1 MADRTR
7 TYGDSCGIARAL
19 DRVGD
24 RWALLIARELIHGPK
39 RFTDLRAGLP
49 GVGPDMLSQRLREL
63 EAGGVLTRRTLL
75 PPSGAR
81 VYELSKW
88 GSELAPVLLAL
99 GRFGSRAALPAPPS
113 PLSVDAAVM
122 ALETTYRA
130 PVAPGSAVRYGLH
143 LGDQAFELEPRK
155 EALLVRRGPAR
166 SPAVAL
172 HSDPETLVAVLWHG
186 QELDAA
192 IADGRLTVHGDR
204 AAAERLLEM
213 FPAPVPAA

>member
-1 MADRTR
+1 MTDRTR
-7 TYGDSCGIARAL
+7 SYGDSCGIARAL

-63 EAGGVLTRRTLL
+63 EAGGVLRRRTLP
-75 PPSGAR
+75 PPSAAR
-81 VYELSKW
+81 VYELSEW
-88 GSELAPVLLAL
+88 GSQLAPVLLAL
-99 GRFGSRAALPAPPS
+99 GRFGSRAALPAPPP

-122 ALETTYRA
+122 ALETNYRA
-130 PVAPGSAVRYGLH
+130 PVAPAVGVRYGLH
-143 LGDQAFELEPRK
+143 LDEQAFELEPRE

-172 HSDPETLVAVLWHG
+172 HSDTETLVAVLWHSL
-186 QELDAA
+186 ELDAA

-204 AAAERLLEM
+204 IAAARLLEM
-213 FPAPVPAA
+213 FPAPVPAP